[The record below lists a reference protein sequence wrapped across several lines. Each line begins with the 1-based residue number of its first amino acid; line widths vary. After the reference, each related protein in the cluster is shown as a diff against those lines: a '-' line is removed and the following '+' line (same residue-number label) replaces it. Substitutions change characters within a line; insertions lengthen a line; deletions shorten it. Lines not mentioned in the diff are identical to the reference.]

1 MYGPRSAYDPR
12 DVARCREQAEQRVFR
27 ERIIAALRHP
37 DVLAELRNAVEQAY
51 RQIPEAK

>member
-27 ERIIAALRHP
+27 ERIIATLRHP
-37 DVLAELRNAVEQAY
+37 DVLAELRKVIEQTYRAVKE
-51 RQIPEAK
+51 EK